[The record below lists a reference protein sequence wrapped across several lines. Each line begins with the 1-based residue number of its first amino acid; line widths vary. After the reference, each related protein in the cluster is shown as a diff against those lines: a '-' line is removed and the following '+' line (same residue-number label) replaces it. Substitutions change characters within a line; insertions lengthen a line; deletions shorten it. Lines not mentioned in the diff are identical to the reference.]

1 MNRIGFRLSADELPA
16 TMEPGQVF
24 DAGED
29 QEIPEHITRKLI
41 LMQVQRKAAQ
51 LAINYIMNCDLLAES
66 RLKELIELRRSYKAM
81 M

>member
-1 MNRIGFRLSADELPA
+1 MAKIGFRFASDELPA
-16 TMEPGQVF
+16 TVEPGQVF
-24 DAGED
+24 DAVDD

-66 RLKELIELRRSYKAM
+66 RLKELIELKRSYKAM
-81 M
+81 L

>member
-1 MNRIGFRLSADELPA
+1 MNRIGFRMSWEDLPI
-16 TMEPGQVF
+16 TTDTEEVF
-24 DAGED
+24 DAGEV
-29 QEIPEHITRKLI
+29 QEIPEHITRKVI

-66 RLKELIELRRSYKAM
+66 RLKELIELKRSYKAM